1 MNTTTT
7 TNEYNAS
14 SIQIKSEM
22 AVGSPWL
29 VADTIAR
36 DYKADQKMILRLIEV
51 SDRLGMD
58 YSYFI
63 EKYLEKSNPEPIPSF
78 EQLYR
83 AKLLRQGNDAFEYET
98 L

>member
-1 MNTTTT
+1 MT
-7 TNEYNAS
+7 TNNSEYNAS
-14 SIQIKSEM
+14 SIQIKSEI

-29 VADTIAR
+29 ISDTIAR
-36 DYKADQKMILRLIEV
+36 DYKTDPKMILRLIEV
-51 SDRLGMD
+51 SDRLNMD

-63 EKYLEKSNPEPIPSF
+63 EKYLERSDPEPIAAF

-83 AKLLRQGNDAFEYET
+83 TKLLRQGNECFEYET